1 MAMKDNQFFKRF
13 YHKFFIFLPVFI
25 ISILIIIVYLGYNL
39 TYLKYLLES
48 NQIKEE
54 ENFFLRKTSSLHFAR
69 SKGIFLFIISL
80 FNLIMTFI
88 SYFKTVFTNPGYFPS
103 PLELEYKILNNND
116 INNNNNNK
124 NKSNF
129 LSKLSDIILEKPLTS
144 GEEAS
149 LEKYLKDNY
158 GNFLCE
164 NNINA
169 KNTNDEII
177 EINKLN
183 YTENDNNN
191 KVSGKDVYLE
201 ILKNIDI
208 SKVTLCGTCLR
219 LKVERSH
226 HCRQCQKCVLKMDHH
241 CPWLAN
247 CIGFLNLK
255 SFLLLQFYGIVTCL
269 IIVFSYWE
277 SIVAYNFS
285 YDSNIGNC
293 WFVFCIYLLNIG
305 LLSFLL
311 WLALMNWKNLF
322 LGQTIIEASERKRFP
337 SKMKNKYDMGYY
349 RNFTNVFGTNPLLW
363 FIPFFPNENGNGF
376 VFETNHSFYIK

>member
-124 NKSNF
+124 NKNNF

-177 EINKLN
+177 EINKL
-183 YTENDNNN
+183 
-191 KVSGKDVYLE
+191 
-201 ILKNIDI
+201 
-208 SKVTLCGTCLR
+208 
-219 LKVERSH
+219 
-226 HCRQCQKCVLKMDHH
+226 
-241 CPWLAN
+241 
-247 CIGFLNLK
+247 
-255 SFLLLQFYGIVTCL
+255 
-269 IIVFSYWE
+269 
-277 SIVAYNFS
+277 
-285 YDSNIGNC
+285 
-293 WFVFCIYLLNIG
+293 
-305 LLSFLL
+305 
-311 WLALMNWKNLF
+311 
-322 LGQTIIEASERKRFP
+322 
-337 SKMKNKYDMGYY
+337 KY
-349 RNFTNVFGTNPLLW
+349 
-363 FIPFFPNENGNGF
+363 
-376 VFETNHSFYIK
+376 